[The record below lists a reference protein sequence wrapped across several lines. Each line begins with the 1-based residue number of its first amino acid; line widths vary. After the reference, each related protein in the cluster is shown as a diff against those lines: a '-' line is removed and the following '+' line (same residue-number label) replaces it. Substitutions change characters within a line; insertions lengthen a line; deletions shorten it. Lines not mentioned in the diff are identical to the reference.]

1 MKLSL
6 KLTCH
11 SVTTHFIVTFRI
23 SGLRLINKM
32 FSVLISV
39 GIAIGVTVA
48 VVLLLIALFYA
59 TKRNPKLVDRIRSNL
74 PSMPSM
80 PSMPSVS
87 NFPSFR

>member
-6 KLTCH
+6 KITCH
-11 SVTTHFIVTFRI
+11 NVTTLI
-23 SGLRLINKM
+23 SGLLLINKM
-32 FSVLISV
+32 FFALISV

-48 VVLLLIALFYA
+48 VVLLLIAFFYA
-59 TKRNPKLVDRIRSNL
+59 TKRNPKLVDRLRSNL

-87 NFPSFR
+87 NFPTFR